1 MLAMLERER
10 VRKETMTSSPSAH
23 MLLPTISTSCGWRW
37 WRRRR
42 ASCQPPFEKLQKLQW
57 IFNQMGRLRSSL
69 WSAPSLSPS
78 FQTETWS
85 PEDKD
90 CIWKIFVWSY
100 FSFASKS
107 STMKFKESGLKAFWN
122 DLLKINDV
130 GFGNAATDHL
140 LVWIYAVICSSAIL
154 RSSSSLWKLQ
164 EERLS
169 PICNGHRVE
178 KRWLWRKPGNEPIHH
193 SDTSFPPL
201 EKCEV
206 TGDWLMIWNET
217 KLWFCCS
224 FQWTHELTSSNRQ
237 YARFTI
243 FAKFTIFNSFLS
255 LNILV
260 STQLSL
266 VKVLDPDLQSK
277 NCFDSKLFWTSLN
290 TFLLI

>member
-1 MLAMLERER
+1 
-10 VRKETMTSSPSAH
+10 
-23 MLLPTISTSCGWRW
+23 
-37 WRRRR
+37 
-42 ASCQPPFEKLQKLQW
+42 
-57 IFNQMGRLRSSL
+57 
-69 WSAPSLSPS
+69 
-78 FQTETWS
+78 
-85 PEDKD
+85 
-90 CIWKIFVWSY
+90 
-100 FSFASKS
+100 
-107 STMKFKESGLKAFWN
+107 MKFKESGLKAFWN

-255 LNILV
+255 HIPEHPCFNPIVSALV
-260 STQLSL
+260 N
-266 VKVLDPDLQSK
+266 VLDPDLQSK
-277 NCFDSKLFWTSLN
+277 NCFDSKFSWTSLN
-290 TFLLI
+290 TFLLILKHQKVGQK